1 VWDLVAGV
9 WGFSQRVIG
18 GFAKW
23 DVPDLVWVMVA
34 SFVRNGTN
42 FLFQVVQLLSIYEN
56 FLILGFCFYFLI
68 FSYFAKAGI
77 FLLFLKLLVCKTQV
91 FLCYAQYL
99 WDCFLFLRV

>member
-1 VWDLVAGV
+1 M
-9 WGFSQRVIG
+9 IG

-56 FLILGFCFYFLI
+56 FLILGFCFYF
-68 FSYFAKAGI
+68 AKVGI
-77 FLLFLKLLVCKTQV
+77 FLLVLKLLV
-91 FLCYAQYL
+91 
-99 WDCFLFLRV
+99 R

>member
-1 VWDLVAGV
+1 VWDSVAGV
-9 WGFSQRVIG
+9 WRFSQRVIG

-56 FLILGFCFYFLI
+56 FLILGFFFFSNIFL
-68 FSYFAKAGI
+68 FCQSWDYFAV
-77 FLLFLKLLVCKTQV
+77 LKTISV
-91 FLCYAQYL
+91 
-99 WDCFLFLRV
+99 